1 MKRRAV
7 LGGLAAV
14 ATAGCISNP
23 TGDESGGG
31 SGDPGVRLAR
41 LSVKN
46 EDSRE
51 HTIHVI
57 VKRGGDIVHWSSH
70 ELAASGTG
78 AGASRE
84 NLSCTWD
91 GTTGQFEI
99 LARLDD
105 ASSWRSTVVAEDAD
119 CYQASVEID
128 GEGGLGVWYTTDCDI
143 PASESCDVPTTT
155 TESSN

>member
-7 LGGLAAV
+7 LGGLAAMT
-14 ATAGCISNP
+14 TAGCISNP
-23 TGDESGGG
+23 TGDGGG
-31 SGDPGVRLAR
+31 ADGIRLAR

-46 EDSRE
+46 EDTVD
-51 HTIHVI
+51 HTLHVI
-57 VKRGGDIVHWSSH
+57 VKRGGEIVHWSSH
-70 ELAASGTG
+70 ELAATGSG
-78 AGASRE
+78 AGKTRE

-91 GTTGQFEI
+91 GATGQFEI

-105 ASSWRSTVVAEDAD
+105 ASKWRSTVVAEDAD

-155 TESSN
+155 PESSD

>member
-1 MKRRAV
+1 MKRRGV

-23 TGDESGGG
+23 TGGG
-31 SGDPGVRLAR
+31 SDGSRVRLAR

-57 VKRGGDIVHWSSH
+57 VKRGGEIVHWSSH
-70 ELAASGTG
+70 ALAASGSG
-78 AGASRE
+78 AGKSRE

-105 ASSWRSTVVAEDAD
+105 APSWRSTVVAEDAD
-119 CYQASVEID
+119 CYQASVEVGGD
-128 GEGGLGVWYTTDCDI
+128 GTLGVWYTTDCDI
-143 PASESCDVPTTT
+143 PASETCDAPTTT
-155 TESSN
+155 NESSN

>member
-7 LGGLAAV
+7 LGSLAAV
-14 ATAGCISNP
+14 STAGCLSSP
-23 TGDESGGG
+23 GG
-31 SGDPGVRLAR
+31 SGGESGVRLAR

-70 ELAASGTG
+70 GLASSTASSGR
-78 AGASRE
+78 SRE
-84 NLSCTWD
+84 NLSCTWGD
-91 GTTGQFEI
+91 HDGQFEI

-105 ASSWRSTVVAEDAD
+105 ATTWRSTVIAGDQAD
-119 CYQASVEID
+119 CYQASVEVGGD
-128 GEGGLGVWYTTDCDI
+128 GSLGVWFTGDCDL
-143 PASESCDVPTTT
+143 PETETCDVPTTSND
-155 TESSN
+155 ES